1 MKDSLYLIISFFIIF
16 DISLSQNK
24 NNNHYDSL
32 KQKADAL
39 WEERK
44 FYESADYYIIA
55 SEYELQKS
63 NPDYFKVSDSYGNAG
78 YCYDDLGKYEKAI
91 DLYEI
96 ALKYARIINDSS
108 QISTLNSNIAQ
119 SYFKLG
125 KYDLAT
131 QFLNNSLVIDKALNN
146 KEGMATNYNALG
158 KIYEIWG
165 RYKDAIQFYSLSLK
179 LDKELGNETKISI
192 RLSSLASV
200 YKTIGNYDIALKYQK
215 EALEIEKKLGN
226 IFKLAVRSD
235 QIGEIYQFKREYKLA
250 EKYFFDA
257 INLLKRV
264 EGNKE
269 NHSKTYETHAI
280 IYNHIGKNF
289 SLMNDFQNA
298 KKYYN
303 YSLKISNRIKH
314 NSILLK
320 NYKELSELYRSL
332 NDYKSALKYLALYS
346 NLKDSAFNERSEKV
360 IQEFREK
367 YESEKKEKEI
377 AILTKEKEL
386 NELNIK
392 KSAEEKNF
400 IIIFL
405 ILFVLLTI
413 LTYNK
418 YSLKKRTNKILEN
431 KNKELENINS
441 VKNKFFTIISHDL
454 KSPIS
459 SFQKITET
467 LNNSLDQIDRSMLK
481 EFIKDMNDTAT
492 KINELLKNLLKW
504 SMSQSGKL
512 APKKEIININEI
524 CEKEISLQQSLAK
537 EKDITISLKSDSN
550 ISVFADRSM
559 ISMAIRNILNNA
571 VKFSNSLSEVLIS
584 CSSID
589 GNAKISITNS
599 GIGIN
604 PNDVEKLL
612 RIDTNHSTIGNHPSK
627 GSGLGIILTQEL
639 LRINNGKIIID
650 NYKPEET
657 TFSILLPIY
666 N

>member
-1 MKDSLYLIISFFIIF
+1 MKKLIHIIISLLTTIN
-16 DISLSQNK
+16 ISLSQQK
-24 NNNHYDSL
+24 NDNHYDSL
-32 KQKADAL
+32 KQKADVL
-39 WEERK
+39 WENRK
-44 FYESADYYIIA
+44 FYESADYYIMA
-55 SEYELQKS
+55 GEYELKKS
-63 NPDYFKVSDSYGNAG
+63 NPNYFKISDSYGNAG

-91 DLYEI
+91 EFYEI
-96 ALKYARIINDSS
+96 ALKYAQMISDSS
-108 QISTLNSNIAQ
+108 EISTLNSNIAL

-131 QFLNNSLVIDKALNN
+131 QYLNNSLEIDKALNN
-146 KEGMATNYNALG
+146 KEGMATNYNTLG

-179 LDKELGNETKISI
+179 FDKELGNETKISI

-200 YKTIGNYDIALKYQK
+200 YKTIGNYDIALKYQN
-215 EALEIEKKLGN
+215 EALSIEKKLDN

-257 INLLKRV
+257 LNFLKQA
-264 EGNKE
+264 EDNE
-269 NHSKTYETHAI
+269 DNHNKTYETHAI
-280 IYNHIGKNF
+280 IHNHIGKNF
-289 SLMNDFQNA
+289 FLLNDFENA

-303 YSLKISNRIKH
+303 NSLTISNKIQH
-314 NSILLK
+314 SSILLK
-320 NYKELSELYRSL
+320 NYKELSELYQNL
-332 NDYKSALKYLALYS
+332 NDYKSAFKYLTLYS
-346 NLKDSAFNERSEKV
+346 NLKETTFNERSEKIV
-360 IQEFREK
+360 QEFREK

-377 AILTKEKEL
+377 AILTKEKVL
-386 NELNIK
+386 NEVNIK
-392 KSAEEKNF
+392 RSTEEKNF

-405 ILFVLLTI
+405 VLFVLLTI

-431 KNKELENINS
+431 KNKELENLNS
-441 VKNKFFTIISHDL
+441 IKNKFFTIISHDL

-467 LNNSLDQIDRSMLK
+467 LNNSLDHIDKNTLK
-481 EFIKDMNDTAT
+481 EFIKDMNDTAI
-492 KINELLKNLLKW
+492 KLNELLKNLLKW
-504 SMSQSGKL
+504 AMSQSGKL
-512 APKKEIININEI
+512 VPKKEITNINEI
-524 CEKEISLQQSLAK
+524 CEKEISLQQNLAK
-537 EKDITISLKSDSN
+537 EKDITISFKSDSN
-550 ISVFADRSM
+550 IFVFADRSM
-559 ISMAIRNILNNA
+559 ISIAIRNILNNA
-571 VKFSNSLSEVLIS
+571 IKFSNLSSEVLVA

-627 GSGLGIILTQEL
+627 GSGLGITLTQEL
-639 LRINNGKIIID
+639 IRINNGKISID
-650 NYKPEET
+650 NCKPEET
-657 TFSILLPIY
+657 TFSILLPI
-666 N
+666 NI